1 MISMQQL
8 YVVTDQR
15 GLFVNK
21 QKEWVDAS
29 EAKTLFRTLHKDEAI
44 NLVFELSSKDI
55 SLRAEAL
62 LVDQD
67 QSKQPIVIAKA
78 ALVDD
83 IFDVDSTVETVIEI
97 NR

>member
-1 MISMQQL
+1 MQKL
-8 YVVTDQR
+8 YVVSDQR

-29 EAKTLFRTLHKDEAI
+29 EIKTLFRTQHKDEAI

-55 SLRAEAL
+55 GLRAEAL

-67 QSKQPIVIAKA
+67 PNKQPIVIPKPV
-78 ALVDD
+78 LFEDSDD
-83 IFDVDSTVETVIEI
+83 ADSTIDPGSEI
-97 NR
+97 SR